1 MGYLADTKILTPKG
15 YRNIQ
20 DLKVGDCIINPQGQS
35 VKIEDIEVKKTKLA
49 KIVIATEIM
58 EFRNNRKKCVAVHY
72 NYLYCH
78 RNQRWEITGMSKI
91 KNDFEKMEEL
101 RLAECNKKQEP
112 EKYNELLNQIPEKEA
127 IAVHLLKPYHKLTN
141 INKNNSSYLSNHLK
155 TALRKPVYK
164 LILENE
170 ENLCILEDG
179 VCAYL

>member
-1 MGYLADTKILTPKG
+1 MGYLANTKILTPKG
-15 YRNIQ
+15 YKNIQ
-20 DLKVGDCIINPQGQS
+20 DLNIGDFIINPEGKA

-49 KIVIATEIM
+49 KLVIATEII
-58 EFRNNRKKCVAVHY
+58 EFRNKRRKCVAVHY

-78 RNQRWEITGMSKI
+78 RNQRWKITGMSKI
-91 KNDFEKMEEL
+91 KDDFEKMEEL

-112 EKYNELLNQIPEKEA
+112 EKYNELLSQIPETEDM
-127 IAVHLLKPYHKLTN
+127 AVHLLKPYHKLIN
-141 INKNNSSYLSNHLK
+141 INQNNSSYLSNHLK

-170 ENLCILEDG
+170 EKYCILEDG